1 MTGARVQTS
10 PAHKS
15 APKSVQR
22 LVMKVTT
29 NKCSLFTLYLKTTGV
44 SGATGAPAVTRV
56 AGLTTGLVSVLRAPA
71 PLAPPAAALET
82 ARRQSLALMLT
93 QVFLR

>member
-10 PAHKS
+10 PARKS

-44 SGATGAPAVTRV
+44 SGATGAPAVTPV
-56 AGLTTGLVSVLRAPA
+56 AGITTGLVSVLRAPA
-71 PLAPPAAALET
+71 PLALAAMET